1 MRNIAAV
8 IITYNTGNE
17 FSKNVLSLKKH
28 VGEVI
33 VVDNGSN
40 KETLSMLRGLKEEI
54 TLIELNENKGI
65 AYALNRGIEYA
76 VNNDFQW
83 VLTLDHDST
92 VSDSMISNMLSVYNS
107 IDESEKEKIVMLTP
121 KHVEEKQMDVVSK
134 SQENKWE
141 YVLTEITSGALT
153 KADFYKNQLYD
164 EKLFIDLVDHDYCL
178 RINSM
183 GYKIIRVN
191 SAILIH
197 NLGESI
203 QKKILGITIT
213 PTNHSALRRY
223 YMSRNRKYIW
233 NKYRGTFKE
242 WVIKDK
248 IRFLNEIV
256 KIIAFEDEKLNKLK
270 MIKLGL
276 NDYKDKKWGCYFNH
290 HSK

>member
-17 FSKNVLSLKKH
+17 FSKNVLSLKKP

-40 KETLSMLRGLKEEI
+40 KETLTMLRGLKEEI

-153 KADFYKNQLYD
+153 KADFYKNELYD

-203 QKKILGITIT
+203 QKKILGITVT

-248 IRFLNEIV
+248 IRSLNEIV

-276 NDYKDKKWGCYFNH
+276 KDYKDKKWGCYFNH

>member
-153 KADFYKNQLYD
+153 KADFYKNELYD

-248 IRFLNEIV
+248 IRSLNEIV

-276 NDYKDKKWGCYFNH
+276 KDYKDKKWGCYFNH

>member
-8 IITYNTGNE
+8 IITYNTRNE

-248 IRFLNEIV
+248 IRSLNEIV

>member
-121 KHVEEKQMDVVSK
+121 KHVEEKQIDVVSK

-153 KADFYKNQLYD
+153 KADFYKNELYD

>member
-28 VGEVI
+28 VWEVI

-76 VNNDFQW
+76 VNNYFQW

-153 KADFYKNQLYD
+153 KADFYKNELYD

>member
-8 IITYNTGNE
+8 IITYNTENE

-153 KADFYKNQLYD
+153 KADFYKNELYD

-248 IRFLNEIV
+248 IRSLNEIV

>member
-153 KADFYKNQLYD
+153 KADFYKNELYD

>member
-153 KADFYKNQLYD
+153 KADFYKNELYD

-248 IRFLNEIV
+248 IRSLNEIV

>member
-1 MRNIAAV
+1 MINIAAV

-153 KADFYKNQLYD
+153 KADFYKNELYD

>member
-83 VLTLDHDST
+83 VLTLDHDSA

-153 KADFYKNQLYD
+153 KADFYKNELYD

>member
-40 KETLSMLRGLKEEI
+40 KETLTMLRGLKEEI

-153 KADFYKNQLYD
+153 KADFYKNELYD

-203 QKKILGITIT
+203 QKKILGITVT

-276 NDYKDKKWGCYFNH
+276 KDYKDKKWGCYFNH

>member
-1 MRNIAAV
+1 M
-8 IITYNTGNE
+8 
-17 FSKNVLSLKKH
+17 
-28 VGEVI
+28 GEVI

-153 KADFYKNQLYD
+153 KADFYKNELYD

-203 QKKILGITIT
+203 QKKILGITVT

-223 YMSRNRKYIW
+223 YMSRNRKYVW
-233 NKYRGTFKE
+233 SKYGQKFKK
-242 WVIKDK
+242 WVIKDR
-248 IRFLNEIV
+248 IRAVNEIV
-256 KIIAFEDEKLNKLK
+256 KIIIFEDDKKNKLN
-270 MIKLGL
+270 MIRRGS
-276 NDYKDKKWGCYFNH
+276 KDFKSNKWGGYFEH
-290 HSK
+290 HK

>member
-40 KETLSMLRGLKEEI
+40 KETLTMLRGLKEEI

-153 KADFYKNQLYD
+153 KADFYKNELYD

-248 IRFLNEIV
+248 IRSLNEIV

-276 NDYKDKKWGCYFNH
+276 KDYKDKKWGCYFNH

>member
-153 KADFYKNQLYD
+153 KADFYKNELYD
-164 EKLFIDLVDHDYCL
+164 EKLFLDLVDHDYCL

>member
-76 VNNDFQW
+76 VNNYFQW

-153 KADFYKNQLYD
+153 KADFYKNELYD

>member
-248 IRFLNEIV
+248 IRSLNEIV

-270 MIKLGL
+270 MIKSGL

>member
-40 KETLSMLRGLKEEI
+40 KETLSMLKGLKEEI

-153 KADFYKNQLYD
+153 KADFYKNELYD

-248 IRFLNEIV
+248 IRSLNEIV

>member
-17 FSKNVLSLKKH
+17 FYKNVLSLKKH

-153 KADFYKNQLYD
+153 KADFYKNELYD

>member
-8 IITYNTGNE
+8 IITYNTRNE

-248 IRFLNEIV
+248 IKSLNEIV

>member
-65 AYALNRGIEYA
+65 AYSLNRGIEYA

-153 KADFYKNQLYD
+153 KADFYKNELYD

-191 SAILIH
+191 SAILNH

>member
-153 KADFYKNQLYD
+153 KADFYKNELYD

-276 NDYKDKKWGCYFNH
+276 NDYKDKK
-290 HSK
+290 

>member
-28 VGEVI
+28 VREVI

-153 KADFYKNQLYD
+153 KADFYKNELYD

>member
-1 MRNIAAV
+1 MRNIAAL
-8 IITYNTGNE
+8 IITYNTVNE

-153 KADFYKNQLYD
+153 KADFYKNELYD

>member
-153 KADFYKNQLYD
+153 KADFYKNELYD

-248 IRFLNEIV
+248 IRYLNEIV

>member
-33 VVDNGSN
+33 VIDNGSN

-153 KADFYKNQLYD
+153 KADFYKNELYD

>member
-28 VGEVI
+28 MGEVI

-153 KADFYKNQLYD
+153 KADFYKNELYD

>member
-40 KETLSMLRGLKEEI
+40 KETLTMLRGLKEEI

-153 KADFYKNQLYD
+153 KADFYKNELYD

-203 QKKILGITIT
+203 QKKILGITVT

-248 IRFLNEIV
+248 IRSLNEIV

-276 NDYKDKKWGCYFNH
+276 KDYKDKKWGCYFNH

>member
-1 MRNIAAV
+1 
-8 IITYNTGNE
+8 
-17 FSKNVLSLKKH
+17 
-28 VGEVI
+28 
-33 VVDNGSN
+33 
-40 KETLSMLRGLKEEI
+40 MLRGLKEEI

-153 KADFYKNQLYD
+153 KADFYKNELYD

>member
-121 KHVEEKQMDVVSK
+121 KHVEEKQIDVVSK